1 MADEMDEMDE
11 TDEAGE
17 VEVEVEGGAG
27 KSGGGLIRKIAIP
40 LGAVVLLSVGVVT
53 GPIVMNIVSGDS
65 DEPAADAEAAAVAV
79 ARADRPVGPALY
91 QSLLPPL
98 VINIKDSGGS
108 PHFMQMSMEA
118 MSRDQEV
125 VNAIRE
131 HTPVIRNNLILLYG
145 NATYESVTTRE
156 GKETLLQEGLSEIQ
170 SILEPHIEGGEVEA
184 LYFTALVVQ

>member
-1 MADEMDEMDE
+1 MADEA
-11 TDEAGE
+11 DEAG
-17 VEVEVEGGAG
+17 EVEVEGGAG
-27 KSGGGLIRKIAIP
+27 KSGGGLIKKIAMP
-40 LGAVVLLSVGVVT
+40 LAAVVLLAAGVVA
-53 GPIVMNIVSGDS
+53 GPIVMNMVSGNT
-65 DEPAADAEAAAVAV
+65 DEEIADAEAAALEVAGAV
-79 ARADRPVGPALY
+79 RRDGPALY

-98 VINIKDSGGS
+98 VINIKDAGGS

-118 MSRDQEV
+118 MSRDQKV

-156 GKETLLQEGLSEIQ
+156 GKEKLLQEGLSEIQ
-170 SILEPHIEGGEVEA
+170 SILEPHIDDGEVEA

>member
-1 MADEMDEMDE
+1 MADE
-11 TDEAGE
+11 AGD
-17 VEVEVEGGAG
+17 VEVEGGTE
-27 KSGGGLIRKIAIP
+27 KSGGGLVKKIVMA
-40 LGAVVLLSVGVVT
+40 LGAVVLMAVGVVA
-53 GPIVMNIVSGDS
+53 GPIVINMVAGDAN
-65 DEPAADAEAAAVAV
+65 EEAADATEAAVEVAN
-79 ARADRPVGPALY
+79 ADRPDGPALY

-98 VINIKDSGGS
+98 VINIKDANGS

-118 MSRDQEV
+118 MARDQDV

-156 GKETLLQEGLSEIQ
+156 GKEKLLAEGLSEIQ
-170 SILEPHIEGGEVEA
+170 SILKPHVDDGEVEA